1 MFSLTL
7 HPMQPP
13 EITLAECS
21 KRFGERLALRKATLT
36 VAAGET
42 VVVLGP
48 NGAGKS
54 TLLRLVAGLLR
65 PTAGS
70 ARIGDVEAIA
80 APKEVRAGL
89 AYAGHQPQLYR
100 GLTAR
105 ENIDLHLRL
114 HQTMADTSALLE
126 RVGLADRADERID
139 GFSRGMLQRLALARA
154 TAHDPVL
161 LLLDEPASGLDADGR
176 ALLDETLRAGIGSR
190 TQLVASH
197 DHDLAERL
205 GVREIRRREVIFA
218 MLLFLAATIVIVR
231 VALSGDTGAGTRA
244 AAGMLWAAVVFTAV
258 LGLLRTFAAEHE
270 GGVIDALLLAPID
283 RASIWLGTA
292 LAQFGF
298 LTAIELVAVP
308 VWWALFFQGGGP
320 SVGTVVV
327 ALLLANV
334 GIALVGTLSAALA
347 LGARPAI
354 LKHTPTHQHP
364 RIRRQPRVT
373 VGLHPDSPAIEGLR
387 TPDHPGDPDE
397 QRP

>member
-1 MFSLTL
+1 
-7 HPMQPP
+7 MQPP
-13 EITLAECS
+13 VITLAECS
-21 KRFGERLALRKATLT
+21 KRFGERLALRKATLM

-114 HQTMADTSALLE
+114 HQASADTGALLE

-176 ALLDETLRAGIGSR
+176 ALLDATLRAGIGSR

-205 GVREIRRREVIFA
+205 GVR
-218 MLLFLAATIVIVR
+218 
-231 VALSGDTGAGTRA
+231 
-244 AAGMLWAAVVFTAV
+244 
-258 LGLLRTFAAEHE
+258 
-270 GGVIDALLLAPID
+270 
-283 RASIWLGTA
+283 
-292 LAQFGF
+292 
-298 LTAIELVAVP
+298 AI
-308 VWWALFFQGGGP
+308 Q
-320 SVGTVVV
+320 
-327 ALLLANV
+327 LAN
-334 GIALVGTLSAALA
+334 GGLA
-347 LGARPAI
+347 
-354 LKHTPTHQHP
+354 
-364 RIRRQPRVT
+364 
-373 VGLHPDSPAIEGLR
+373 
-387 TPDHPGDPDE
+387 
-397 QRP
+397 

>member
-114 HQTMADTSALLE
+114 HQTTADTSALLE

-154 TAHDPVL
+154 TAHD

-205 GVREIRRREVIFA
+205 GVREIR
-218 MLLFLAATIVIVR
+218 
-231 VALSGDTGAGTRA
+231 
-244 AAGMLWAAVVFTAV
+244 
-258 LGLLRTFAAEHE
+258 
-270 GGVIDALLLAPID
+270 
-283 RASIWLGTA
+283 
-292 LAQFGF
+292 
-298 LTAIELVAVP
+298 
-308 VWWALFFQGGGP
+308 
-320 SVGTVVV
+320 
-327 ALLLANV
+327 LAN
-334 GIALVGTLSAALA
+334 GGLA
-347 LGARPAI
+347 
-354 LKHTPTHQHP
+354 
-364 RIRRQPRVT
+364 
-373 VGLHPDSPAIEGLR
+373 
-387 TPDHPGDPDE
+387 
-397 QRP
+397 